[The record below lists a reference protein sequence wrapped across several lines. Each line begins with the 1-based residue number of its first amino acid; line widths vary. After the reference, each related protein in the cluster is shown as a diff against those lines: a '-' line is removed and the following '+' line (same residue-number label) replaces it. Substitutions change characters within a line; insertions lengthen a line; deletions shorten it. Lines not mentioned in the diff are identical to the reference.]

1 MSPGVVKQS
10 STSSCCSALSWTGS
24 ESSHHSQPGPAG
36 TPTHS
41 LPYLPP
47 PSYEKAL
54 QESHEA
60 ALRAQQQEQ
69 EEGEGEE
76 MAALQRQHRLE
87 DREDGYETLAL
98 QPQRAH
104 RARLQRDASSSSSQ
118 DNNSVDIVDVP
129 VQGPIILHKS
139 SKALYRA
146 VAAQWGITC
155 KMNDHCRCLDCQS
168 RYFDCDYDMN
178 EEGKTDGGLGAT
190 SPIFLQEVMHGTA
203 CSIL

>member
-146 VAAQWGITC
+146 
-155 KMNDHCRCLDCQS
+155 S

>member
-24 ESSHHSQPGPAG
+24 ESSQHSQGTVHAAMSG
-36 TPTHS
+36 VSTPTHS
-41 LPYLPP
+41 GSMPYLPP

-54 QESHEA
+54 QEGDEDEEA
-60 ALRAQQQEQ
+60 AAQQQQ
-69 EEGEGEE
+69 QQQQQLEE
-76 MAALQRQHRLE
+76 RQ
-87 DREDGYETLAL
+87 DREDGYETLGHHHHHGHHH
-98 QPQRAH
+98 Q
-104 RARLQRDASSSSSQ
+104 LQRDGSSSSSH
-118 DNNSVDIVDVP
+118 DNVEIVDIP

-146 VAAQWGITC
+146 
-155 KMNDHCRCLDCQS
+155 S

-203 CSIL
+203 CTIL